1 MKRMIF
7 GVALVLLVG
16 ATSLVGCK
24 AKMVTVTT
32 GEIVLCTEGELVS
45 DTTESRE
52 VRADEVGDYGVTT
65 EVVTCDFHAK
75 LASLYAQAQD
85 AIVAGD
91 LDAASRAL
99 AEIVA
104 TDPLYRRAGSQLTDI
119 TAGRTPIPDGAVP
132 PAGGSTTTVPDSER
146 PGEESPTGP
155 ILNLARYVPDTLPG
169 FVGQG
174 LIADPLTLTRDY
186 LPSSAGAATR
196 LVIVVEQFQDA
207 DAAKA
212 ELSAVIKPAYS
223 GGAQNLDVAGKAG
236 YYGQASVVSVVAFTD
251 GGLLVVL
258 EMATEGAPATLKTQ
272 LIELAREVAK

>member
-1 MKRMIF
+1 MKRMVF
-7 GVALVLLVG
+7 GAALVLLVG
-16 ATSLVGCK
+16 VASLVGCK

-45 DTTESRE
+45 DTTESKE

-75 LASLYAQAQD
+75 LASLYTQAQD
-85 AIVAGD
+85 AIAAGD

-119 TAGRTPIPDGAVP
+119 TAGRTPIPDGAA
-132 PAGGSTTTVPDSER
+132 PAGGGTTTVPDSER

-155 ILNLARYVPDTLPG
+155 ILNLAHYVPDALPG

-212 ELSAVIKPAYS
+212 ELDAVIKPAYS
-223 GGAQNLDVAGKAG
+223 GGASSLDVSGKAG
-236 YYGQASVVSVVAFTD
+236 YYGQASTVSVVAFTD

-258 EMATEGAPATLKTQ
+258 EMATEGAPAALKTQ
-272 LIELAREVAK
+272 LVELAREVAK